1 MRNNGIEMLDVKNT
15 KNKEKVKN
23 EVKIHSP
30 HYE

>member
-1 MRNNGIEMLDVKNT
+1 MNGTEMLDVKNT
-15 KNKEKVKN
+15 KNKEKVKVKN